1 MSRSPR
7 RNPTQPTYPKW
18 LIPSVAIALIA
29 VIIGGV
35 MLFSRNKAESKTLI
49 SPNTYTQ
56 DFESRDHILLDV
68 RTVAEFNE
76 GHIEGATNIPVEELD
91 RYLDRLPKDKT
102 IVVYCRSGNRSAT
115 AATLLKNEGF
125 SSVYDI
131 DGGLIAWGQA
141 KLPLVR

>member
-7 RNPTQPTYPKW
+7 RQSTQPTYPKW

-35 MLFSRNKAESKTLI
+35 MLFSRNKAEGKTLI
-49 SPNTYTQ
+49 SPNAYTQ

-76 GHIEGATNIPVEELD
+76 GHIEGATNIPIEELD